1 MYYPK
6 TISLTTLYLTG
17 AEGLKSR
24 SAITSVKKKSS
35 RSCDYKHLH
44 ALIKLKGLVSDAMI
58 GVVDLIYFC
67 KSLFF

>member
-6 TISLTTLYLTG
+6 TISLTTLYLTR
-17 AEGLKSR
+17 AERLKSR
-24 SAITSVKKKSS
+24 SAITSVKKSS